1 MSLKQKC
8 LVDPYT
14 CHICKF
20 SIDLKLR
27 KKKSFRSSVE
37 LHHIIEKNDKIINT
51 SENLIPVCSNCHSMI
66 HEDIIKLDKWY
77 FSTRGWIFHFWDQN
91 GKEQWK

>member
-1 MSLKQKC
+1 MSLKNKS

-14 CHICKF
+14 CHLCGF
-20 SIDLKLR
+20 TVDLKLR
-27 KKKSFRSSVE
+27 KQKSFRSSVE
-37 LHHIIEKNDKIINT
+37 LHHIIEQNEKIINT
-51 SENLIPVCSNCHSMI
+51 PENLIPVCSNCHSMI

-77 FSTRGWIFHFWDQN
+77 FSTKGWIFHYWDKN